1 MTKYVIFLFIFLF
14 SAVGHAQAGIYLP
27 QEHFPVNYKMRKRVD
42 FWKKVFTEIDS
53 TKGYIHDA
61 KNPHLI
67 YEIINIKG
75 LSKKNRIRTVKFA
88 KNRIKNNLR
97 KIRRGLT
104 KDSAG
109 KKLLELLEKAEVKN
123 SFSLQKNIRFQRG
136 MADRYFTGLK
146 RSYKY
151 IRYIK
156 NELQKYKVPLDLAY
170 LPHVESSFNYRAYSK
185 VGAAGI
191 WQLMPLTAKN
201 YGLKI
206 NRVIDERRDPIHAT
220 RAAAKL
226 LRDNYK
232 RFKSW
237 PLALTAYN
245 HGPGSVARAVRKVGS
260 SNISN
265 IIDNYQNKRFGFA
278 SKNFYATFV
287 ATAEV
292 SKQVKNFFPSF
303 KKPKSLEFFSLI
315 IPKSIKPY
323 PLIKSLKLDEKDFKY
338 LNLSIRPYVFKYDLH
353 LPKKFKIRIPKK
365 FLSKRSEIIV
375 DLKRIKTNKSRGVEI
390 KAYKVRPGENIYS
403 IAKKFN
409 ILKSDILSNNF
420 LKNPSFIMAGMYLK
434 IPIKKP
440 KTKKVLKSGG
450 IYSLVELGKELFSL
464 KVMPNETLSH
474 YVDWSRVRKNKLID
488 KVEITKMRIGR
499 NIKLKLK
506 SKNKNDFELRRIIFH
521 KRIKSAYFKKYSI
534 IGIQKYEI
542 KSGDTLEKISRTHK
556 IPLWLL
562 FTLNENGA
570 FSNFS
575 PGEKIELPRI
585 KRKI

>member
-1 MTKYVIFLFIFLF
+1 
-14 SAVGHAQAGIYLP
+14 
-27 QEHFPVNYKMRKRVD
+27 
-42 FWKKVFTEIDS
+42 
-53 TKGYIHDA
+53 
-61 KNPHLI
+61 
-67 YEIINIKG
+67 
-75 LSKKNRIRTVKFA
+75 
-88 KNRIKNNLR
+88 
-97 KIRRGLT
+97 
-104 KDSAG
+104 
-109 KKLLELLEKAEVKN
+109 
-123 SFSLQKNIRFQRG
+123 
-136 MADRYFTGLK
+136 
-146 RSYKY
+146 
-151 IRYIK
+151 
-156 NELQKYKVPLDLAY
+156 
-170 LPHVESSFNYRAYSK
+170 
-185 VGAAGI
+185 
-191 WQLMPLTAKN
+191 MPLTAKN

-245 HGPGSVARAVRKVGS
+245 HGPGSVARAVRNVGS